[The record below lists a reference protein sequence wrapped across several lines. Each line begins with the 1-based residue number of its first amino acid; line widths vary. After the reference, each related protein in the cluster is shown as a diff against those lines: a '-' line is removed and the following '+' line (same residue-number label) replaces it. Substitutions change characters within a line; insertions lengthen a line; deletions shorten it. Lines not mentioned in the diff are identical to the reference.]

1 MRSTPRIRVIGGT
14 SLALVLL
21 LATGCGTSGPGGGD
35 AFQVWA
41 LEDAAVNELVEAG
54 IETHNASNDVP
65 AELVTYVNDSYK
77 QRLQV
82 ALGSPNAPDV
92 FFNWGGGN
100 LTQYVD
106 AGQVVDLSEAMEAAP
121 EFRDAFLPSVLD
133 VARIDDA
140 YYGVPILG
148 VQPVVLF
155 HNKAVLEEAGVEPP
169 ETYDELLDAVDA
181 LQEQDVTPITLPG
194 AQGWTELMWFS
205 YLVERIGGPAPF
217 QAIVDGEAD
226 AWSDPAVVEALER
239 CQDLVDRGAFGTNF
253 SSIDYDNGSA
263 SALLATGESA
273 LFLMG
278 TWDIARQQQ
287 DSPDFVAS
295 GDLGW
300 TAFPSLEGGEGEPG
314 AIVGNP
320 SNYFS
325 VNADSAHTEEA
336 VDFLVETFASDEY
349 VDGLIAA
356 GQVPAVEGVED
367 RLQESD
373 HAEFATFTHQLVSEA
388 PSFTQSWDQAL
399 SPSAAQAL
407 LANLQLLF
415 LGDITPEEFAQD
427 MEQYQ

>member
-1 MRSTPRIRVIGGT
+1 MRSTHRIRVIGGT
-14 SLALVLL
+14 SLALAML
-21 LATGCGTSGPGGGD
+21 LATGCGTTGPGDGD

-54 IETHNASNDVP
+54 IESYNASGDVP

-100 LTQYVD
+100 LSQYVD
-106 AGQVVDLSEAMEAAP
+106 AGQAVDLTDDLEAHP
-121 EFRDAFLPSVLD
+121 DFRDAFLPSVLD

-140 YYGVPILG
+140 HYGVPILG

-155 HNKAVLEEAGVEPP
+155 HNRAVFEEAGIEPP
-169 ETYDELLDAVDA
+169 ETYDELLDAVDTF
-181 LQEQDVTPITLPG
+181 QERGVTPITLPG
-194 AQGWTELMWFS
+194 AQGWTQLMWFS
-205 YLVERIGGPAPF
+205 YLVERVGGAEKF
-217 QAIVDGEAD
+217 QAVIDGEAD
-226 AWSDPAVVEALER
+226 AWSDPAVVEAMEM
-239 CQDLVDRGAFGTNF
+239 CQDLTERGAFGTNF

-273 LFLMG
+273 MFLMG

-287 DSPDFVAS
+287 DSPDFMAS
-295 GDLGW
+295 GDLGY
-300 TAFPSLEGGEGEPG
+300 TAFPAVEGGEGEPG

-325 VNADSAHTEEA
+325 VNADSPHTEAA

-349 VDGLIAA
+349 VDGLIEA
-356 GQVPAVEGVED
+356 GQVPAVVGVED
-367 RLQESD
+367 RLRESE
-373 HAEFATFTHQLVSEA
+373 HADFATFTHQLVSEA

-399 SPSAAQAL
+399 SPSASQAL
-407 LANLQLLF
+407 LTNLQLLF
-415 LGDITPEEFAQD
+415 LGDITPEEFSQD
-427 MEQYQ
+427 MEQYL

>member
-1 MRSTPRIRVIGGT
+1 MRSTHRIRVIGGT
-14 SLALVLL
+14 SLALAML
-21 LATGCGTSGPGGGD
+21 LATGCGTTGPGGGD

-54 IETHNASNDVP
+54 IEAYNADSDVP

-100 LTQYVD
+100 LAQYVD
-106 AGQVVDLSEAMEAAP
+106 AGQAVDLTGALEDAP

-155 HNKAVLEEAGVEPP
+155 HNRAVFEEAGIEPP
-169 ETYDELLDAVDA
+169 ETYDELLDAVDTF
-181 LQEQDVTPITLPG
+181 QEQGVTPVTLPG
-194 AQGWTELMWFS
+194 AQGWTQLMWFS
-205 YLVERIGGPAPF
+205 YLVERIGGPDSF
-217 QAIVDGEAD
+217 QAVVDGEAG
-226 AWSDPAVVEALER
+226 AWSDPAIVRAMEM
-239 CQDLVDRGAFGTNF
+239 CQELVARGAFGTNF

-273 LFLMG
+273 MFLMG

-287 DSPDFVAS
+287 DSPEFMAS
-295 GDLGW
+295 GDLGY
-300 TAFPSLEGGEGEPG
+300 TAFPTVEGGEGEPG

-325 VNADSAHTEEA
+325 VNADSGHTDAA

-349 VDGLIAA
+349 VDGLIEA
-356 GQVPAVEGVED
+356 GQVPPIEGVED
-367 RLQESD
+367 RLQESE
-373 HAEFATFTHQLVSEA
+373 HADFAVFTHQLVSEA

-399 SPSAAQAL
+399 SPSASQAL
-407 LANLQLLF
+407 LTNLQLLF
-415 LGDITPEEFAQD
+415 LGDITPEEFSQD
-427 MEQYQ
+427 MEQHL